1 MNILTPALLPDFSR
15 SLWMTSNMK
24 MQLEYFKFD
33 LLEMDIQQ
41 ISEIYLTRLEVID
54 INCI

>member
-1 MNILTPALLPDFSR
+1 
-15 SLWMTSNMK
+15 MTSNMK

>member
-1 MNILTPALLPDFSR
+1 
-15 SLWMTSNMK
+15 MK

-54 INCI
+54 INCIQNQIAFC